1 MYKNINKAVVFGA
14 GVMGASIAGLVASVG
29 VEVVL
34 LDIVPP
40 QGLNDEE
47 KAQGLT
53 EDSYEFRNRFAL
65 AGLDRIKKPRNNMT
79 LSKGAVHNVR
89 VGNTTDNL
97 DEIDDAD
104 WVVEAVSERID
115 IKQNVLKQIA
125 PHRKADAIVSSNTSG
140 VNCTNIVAPMDDEF
154 KKYFM
159 GTHFFNPPRWM
170 ALFEMIPTKWTEKA
184 PYERMQHFAEHGLG
198 KIVCHAKDTPNFV
211 GNRIGVF
218 AAVTALRLS
227 EKYDYDIPT
236 IDKLTGP
243 IMGHTNAATCKT
255 CDMVGIDIL
264 NAVAGNVL
272 AVSTDPREKVEYD
285 TPQFVKDMVADGN
298 LGDKVKHGFYK
309 KDKDADGKRITLC
322 YDWKKKEYIQKKAD
336 ELPAMDAAKEHAGAD
351 NKYQFMCFGDTKEQQ
366 FTYEFNKT
374 LMLYAARLVPEIAD
388 DFREID
394 KALNSGFNWPYGVF
408 QMWDEL
414 GVRKTCDAWAAD
426 GEEIPKWVLD
436 MLASGKETFY
446 VKGAE
451 TSPYLK
457 LTGST
462 EVMGNDDAS
471 LRDMGDSVLC
481 CEFHCTANAIGE
493 GVGEMI
499 LAGVDKL
506 RGDDW
511 VGMVVGNEGKNF
523 CAGADLFTIYSL
535 AVDKEWDK
543 LDALI
548 RKLQDGTKA
557 LKLSPRPTVSA
568 PFGQT
573 LGGGCEVAMHCQAS
587 VPTTDVFMGLVEFGV
602 GLVPAGGGCS
612 ELLRRIMDRCW
623 DTEKTSRYNAVKALW
638 GSIAQAK
645 VNMSADFA
653 IENGYLDKGTYIER
667 CKAKQ
672 LQSAKEQV
680 LYMAAHDYR
689 YGADPT
695 IKVVGDYGYGAIAYD
710 ILMAKN
716 GNFMS
721 DHDVKIATKVAH
733 IVTGGDLPYG
743 AEVPLQQIRDLEREA
758 FLSLAGEEK
767 TQERIMGMLTNGK
780 AVRN

>member
-1 MYKNINKAVVFGA
+1 MIKNINKAVVFGA

-40 QGLNDEE
+40 QGLTDEE
-47 KAQGLT
+47 KAKGYT

-79 LSKGAVHNVR
+79 LSRGAVKNVR

-97 DEIDDAD
+97 NEIDDAD
-104 WVVEAVSERID
+104 WIVEAVSERIE
-115 IKQNVLKQIA
+115 IKQSVLKQIA

-140 VNCTNIVAPMDDEF
+140 VNCTNIVSPMDDEF

-184 PYERMQHFAEHGLG
+184 PYERMQHFAENGLG

-218 AAVTALRLS
+218 AAVSALRLA
-227 EKYDYDIPT
+227 EKYDYDVPT
-236 IDKLTGP
+236 LDKLTGP
-243 IMGHTNAATCKT
+243 IMGHTKAATCKT

-272 AVSTDPREKVEYD
+272 AVSTDEREKVEYD
-285 TPQFVKDMVADGN
+285 TPQYIKDMVADGV

-309 KDKDADGKRITLC
+309 KEMVDGKRTLFC
-322 YDWKKKEYIQKKAD
+322 YDWRKKEYIQKKAD
-336 ELPAMDAAKEHAGAD
+336 ELPAIEEAKKSSNQYE
-351 NKYQFMCFGDTKEQQ
+351 YMCFGDSKEQK

-374 LMLYAARLVPEIAD
+374 LFLYAARLVPEIAD

-408 QMWDEL
+408 QMWDEI
-414 GVRKTCDAWAAD
+414 GVRRTCDAWAKD
-426 GEEIPKWVLD
+426 GEVIPKWVLD
-436 MLASGKETFY
+436 RLAAGKEKFY
-446 VKGAE
+446 DEGPVV
-451 TSPYLK
+451 SPFLK
-457 LTGST
+457 LSDCKVVK
-462 EVMGNDDAS
+462 ENDDAS
-471 LRDMGDSVLC
+471 LLDMGDGVLC

-493 GVGEMI
+493 KVGEMI
-499 LAGVDKL
+499 LEGTELLK
-506 RGDDW
+506 GDNW
-511 VGMVVGNEGKNF
+511 LGMVVGNEGKNF

-535 AVDKEWDK
+535 AQDKEWDK

-548 RKLQDGTKA
+548 RGLQDGTKS
-557 LKLSPRPTVSA
+557 LKLAPRPTVSA

-587 VPTTDVFMGLVEFGV
+587 VPHTDTFMGLVEFGV

-612 ELLRRIMDRCW
+612 ELLRRIMNRCW
-623 DTEKTSRYNAVKALW
+623 DTQKTSRYNAVKALW
-638 GSIAQAK
+638 QAIAMAK

-653 IENGYLDKGTYIER
+653 IEAGYLNKETYIER
-667 CKAKQ
+667 NKAKQ

-680 LYMAAHDYR
+680 LWMASHNYR
-689 YGADPT
+689 VGADPT
-695 IKVVGDYGYGAIAYD
+695 IKVVGEYGFGAISYD
-710 ILMAKN
+710 LLMAKN
-716 GNFMS
+716 GGFMT

-733 IVTGGDLPYG
+733 IITGGDLPYG

-767 TQERIMGMLTNGK
+767 TQERIMGMLANGK

>member
-47 KAQGLT
+47 KAKGFT
-53 EDSYEFRNRFAL
+53 EDTYEFRNRFAL

-79 LSKGAVHNVR
+79 LSKGAVKNVR

-97 DEIDDAD
+97 DEIDNAD
-104 WVVEAVSERID
+104 WIVEAVSERID
-115 IKQNVLKQIA
+115 IKQSVLKQIA

-140 VNCTNIVAPMDDEF
+140 VNCTNIVSPMDDEF

-170 ALFEMIPTKWTEKA
+170 ALFEMIPTQWTDKGA
-184 PYERMQHFAEHGLG
+184 YERMKYFAENGLG
-198 KIVCHAKDTPNFV
+198 KVVCNAKDTPNFV

-218 AAVTALRLS
+218 AAVTALRLA
-227 EKYDYDIPT
+227 EKYDYDVPT
-236 IDKLTGP
+236 LDKLTGP
-243 IMGHTNAATCKT
+243 IMGHTKAATART
-255 CDMVGIDIL
+255 CDMVGNDIL
-264 NAVAGNVL
+264 CAVAGNVL
-272 AVSTDPREKVEYD
+272 AVSTDEREKVEYD
-285 TPQFVKDMVADGN
+285 PPKYVKDMVADGC
-298 LGDKVKHGFYK
+298 LGDKTKHGFYK
-309 KDKDADGKRITLC
+309 KEIIDGKKTTLA
-322 YDWKKKEYIQKKAD
+322 YDWKNKTYIQKKAD
-336 ELPAMDAAKEHAGAD
+336 EIPAMDAAKEHEGAD
-351 NKYQFMCFGDTKEQQ
+351 NKFQFMCFGDTKEQK

-388 DFREID
+388 DFKEID

-414 GVRKTCDAWAAD
+414 GVRKTCDAWAKD

-436 MLASGKETFY
+436 MLASGQEKFYKE
-446 VKGAE
+446 GAKE
-451 TSPYLK
+451 YKFLS
-457 LTGST
+457 LTQT
-462 EVMGNDDAS
+462 KEIKGNDDAS
-471 LRDMGDSVLC
+471 LRDLGDGVLC

-493 GVGEMI
+493 GIGEM
-499 LAGVDKL
+499 LLSGVDML
-506 RGDDW
+506 STGEW
-511 VGMVVGNEGKNF
+511 AGMVVGNEGKNF

-535 AVDKEWDK
+535 ATDKEWDK

-548 RKLQDGTKA
+548 RKLQGGTKA
-557 LKLSPRPTVSA
+557 LRLAPCPTVSA

-587 VPTTDVFMGLVEFGV
+587 VPTTDCFMGLVEFGV

-612 ELLRRIMDRCW
+612 ELLRREMDRCY
-623 DTEKTSRYNAVKALW
+623 DTAKTARYNAIKGVW
-638 GSIAQAK
+638 QNIAMAK

-667 CKAKQ
+667 NKEKQ
-672 LQSAKEQV
+672 LESAKKQV
-680 LYMAAHDYR
+680 LWMRDHDYR
-689 YGADPT
+689 AGADPT
-695 IKVVGDYGYGAIAYD
+695 ITVSGDYGFGAISYD

-716 GNFMS
+716 GGFMS
-721 DHDVKIATKVAH
+721 DHDVKIATKIAH
-733 IVTGGDLPYG
+733 ILTGGDLPYG

-767 TQERIMGMLTNGK
+767 TQERIMGMLSNGK

>member
-1 MYKNINKAVVFGA
+1 MIKNINKAVVFGA
-14 GVMGASIAGLVASVG
+14 GVMGASIAGLLASVG
-29 VEVVL
+29 VETVL

-47 KAQGLT
+47 KAKGYT
-53 EDSYEFRNRFAL
+53 ENTYEFRNRFAL

-79 LSKGAVHNVR
+79 LSKGAVQNVR
-89 VGNTTDNL
+89 IGNTTDDL
-97 DEIDDAD
+97 GEIDDAD
-104 WVVEAVSERID
+104 WIVEAVSERID
-115 IKQNVLKQIA
+115 IKQAVLKQIA

-140 VNCTNIVAPMDDEF
+140 VNCTNIVSCMDDEF

-170 ALFEMIPTKWTEKA
+170 ALFEMIPTQWTEKA
-184 PYERMQHFAEHGLG
+184 PYERMQHFAECGLG
-198 KIVCHAKDTPNFV
+198 KVVCHAKDTPNFV

-218 AAVTALRLS
+218 AAVSALRLA
-227 EKYDYDIPT
+227 EKYDYDVPT
-236 IDKLTGP
+236 LDALTGT
-243 IMGHTNAATCKT
+243 IMAHTKAATCKT

-264 NAVAGNVL
+264 AAVAGNVL
-272 AVSTDPREKVEYD
+272 AVSTDEREKVEYD
-285 TPQFVKDMVADGN
+285 LPQYVKDMVTDGN

-309 KDKDADGKRITLC
+309 KELVDGKKTLFC
-322 YDWKKKEYIQKKAD
+322 YDHKNKQYIQKKAD
-336 ELPAMDAAKEHAGAD
+336 ALPAIDEAKSQP
-351 NKYQFMCFGDTKEQQ
+351 NKYEFMTFGDSKEQK

-374 LMLYAARLVPEIAD
+374 LLLYSARLVPEIAD
-388 DFREID
+388 DYKEID
-394 KALNSGFNWPYGVF
+394 KALNSGFNWELGVF
-408 QMWDEL
+408 QLWDKL

-426 GEEIPKWVLD
+426 GEVIPQWILD
-436 MLASGKETFY
+436 RLAAGKETFY
-446 VKGAE
+446 EKGGV
-451 TSPYLK
+451 TSPFLK
-457 LTGST
+457 LSGTT
-462 EVMGNDDAS
+462 VVKENDDAS
-471 LRDMGDSVLC
+471 LRDLGDGVLC

-493 GVGEMI
+493 KVGEMI
-499 LAGVDKL
+499 LAGCDELK
-506 RGDDW
+506 GDNW

-543 LDALI
+543 LDTLI
-548 RKLQDGTKA
+548 RGLQEGTKS
-557 LKLSPRPTVSA
+557 LKLAPRPTVSA

-587 VPTTDVFMGLVEFGV
+587 VPTTDCFMGLVEFGV

-638 GSIAQAK
+638 QNIAMAK

-653 IENGYLDKGTYIER
+653 IEAGYIDKGSYIER
-667 CKAKQ
+667 NKEKQ
-672 LQSAKEQV
+672 IQSAKEQV
-680 LYMAAHDYR
+680 LWMANHDYR

-695 IKVVGDYGYGAIAYD
+695 IKVVGDYGFGAIAYD

-716 GNFMS
+716 GGFMS
-721 DHDVKIATKVAH
+721 EHDVKIATKVAH
-733 IVTGGDLPYG
+733 IITGGDLPYG

-767 TQERIMGMLTNGK
+767 TQERIMGMLSNGK

>member
-1 MYKNINKAVVFGA
+1 MIKNINKAVVFGA

-40 QGLNDEE
+40 QGLTDEE
-47 KAQGLT
+47 KANGLT

-79 LSKGAVHNVR
+79 LSKGAVKNVR
-89 VGNTTDNL
+89 IGNTTDNL

-104 WVVEAVSERID
+104 WIVEAVSERIE
-115 IKQNVLKQIA
+115 IKQSVLKQIA

-140 VNCTNIVAPMDDEF
+140 VNCTNIVSPMDDEF

-184 PYERMQHFAEHGLG
+184 PYERMQHFAENGLG

-218 AAVTALRLS
+218 AAVTALRLA
-227 EKYDYDIPT
+227 EKYDYDVPT
-236 IDKLTGP
+236 LDKLTGP
-243 IMGHTNAATCKT
+243 IMGHTKAATCKT

-272 AVSTDPREKVEYD
+272 AVSTDEREKVEYD
-285 TPQFVKDMVADGN
+285 TPQYIKDMVADGV

-309 KDKDADGKRITLC
+309 KELVDGKKTLFC
-322 YDWKKKEYIQKKAD
+322 YDWRNKEYVQKTAD
-336 ELPAMDAAKEHAGAD
+336 ELPAMDEAKKAA
-351 NKYQFMCFGDTKEQQ
+351 NQFEYMCFGDTKEQK

-374 LMLYAARLVPEIAD
+374 LFLYSARLVPEIAD

-408 QMWDEL
+408 QMWDEI
-414 GVRKTCDAWAAD
+414 GVRKTCDAWAKD
-426 GEEIPKWVLD
+426 GEVIPQWVLD
-436 MLASGKETFY
+436 RLAAGKEKFY
-446 VKGAE
+446 DEGPIA
-451 TSPYLK
+451 SPFLK
-457 LTGST
+457 LSDCKVVR
-462 EVMGNDDAS
+462 ENDDAS
-471 LRDMGDSVLC
+471 LLDMGDGVLC

-493 GVGEMI
+493 KVGEMI
-499 LAGVDKL
+499 LEGTELLK
-506 RGDDW
+506 GNDW

-535 AVDKEWDK
+535 AQDKEWDK

-548 RKLQDGTKA
+548 RGLQEGTKA
-557 LKLSPRPTVSA
+557 LKLAPRPTVSA

-587 VPTTDVFMGLVEFGV
+587 VPHTDTFMGLVEFGV

-623 DTEKTSRYNAVKALW
+623 DTQKTSRYNAVKALW
-638 GSIAQAK
+638 QAIAMAK

-653 IENGYLDKGTYIER
+653 IEAGYLDKGTYIER
-667 CKAKQ
+667 NKAKQ

-680 LYMAAHDYR
+680 LWMASHNYR
-689 YGADPT
+689 AGADPT
-695 IKVVGDYGYGAIAYD
+695 IKVVGEYGFGAISYD
-710 ILMAKN
+710 LLMAKN
-716 GNFMS
+716 GGFMT
-721 DHDVKIATKVAH
+721 DHDVKIATKVAQ
-733 IVTGGDLPYG
+733 IITGGDLPYG

-767 TQERIMGMLTNGK
+767 TQERIMGMLANGK